1 MASGLTEKLK
11 LLWLRRDEYES
22 QPLRDWFQSRWK
34 IEVGLY
40 SYGCFD
46 PWRISAHTRI
56 GRYCSF
62 ARSARV
68 IDQNHPLEAL
78 TTHPFLYER
87 RFGVVAENLPEP
99 PWLTVEDDVWVGH
112 NATILPGCKF
122 IGRGAVIAAGAI
134 INQDVP
140 RYAVAVGMP
149 GRILRSRFDDETIA
163 AIETSQWWLRDK
175 AGLKALID
183 QQPDAVFRPNA
194 ANLASIAAQ
203 P

>member
-1 MASGLTEKLK
+1 MAFAVGDKLK
-11 LLWLRRDEYES
+11 LIWLRRNEYES
-22 QPLRDWFQSRWK
+22 TALRDWFSRRWK

-68 IDQNHPLEAL
+68 IDQNHPLDAL
-78 TTHPFLYER
+78 TTHPYLYER

-99 PWLTVEDDVWVGH
+99 PWLQVEDDVWVGH

-134 INQDVP
+134 INQDIP
-140 RYAVAVGMP
+140 RYAIAAGMP
-149 GRILRSRFDDETIA
+149 GRVLRQRFDAETIA
-163 AIETSQWWLRDK
+163 AIEASQWWLLDKLALRD
-175 AGLKALID
+175 LIR
-183 QQPDAVFRPNA
+183 QHPAAVFHPDPR
-194 ANLASIAAQ
+194 NLAAIGPTA
-203 P
+203 

>member
-1 MASGLTEKLK
+1 MAFAVREKLK
-11 LLWLRRDEYES
+11 LVWLRRNEYENRA
-22 QPLRDWFQSRWK
+22 LRDWFASRWK

-62 ARSARV
+62 ARSVRV
-68 IDQNHPLEAL
+68 VDQNHPLDAL
-78 TTHPFLYER
+78 TTHPYLYEP
-87 RFGVVAENLPEP
+87 RFGVVEQGLPEP
-99 PWLTVEDDVWVGH
+99 QWLMVEDDVWVGH

-122 IGRGAVIAAGAI
+122 IGRGAVIAAGAV

-140 RYAVAVGMP
+140 RYAIAAGMP
-149 GRILRSRFDDETIA
+149 GRVLRPRFDEETIA
-163 AIETSQWWLRDK
+163 AIEASQWWLLDK
-175 AGLKALID
+175 AALRDLIRRN
-183 QQPDAVFRPNA
+183 PDAVFHPNA
-194 ANLASIAAQ
+194 ANLAGIGRQ